1 MLCSLQDRA
10 EIDDLLAR
18 YCMALDTK
26 NWDEFPNILTEDV
39 SWDYSAEFG
48 TAFHGFEEVVSGIR
62 TSIEPHPA
70 SMHVPL
76 MTRVWSTGP
85 DTAEGFSHV
94 LSKSVLDGAQ
104 LPATDQTTFEV
115 YCSWLDEYVR
125 TPAGWRI
132 SKRTLKVMASSGDAS
147 IWDPATPAGLAFR
160 RLTRRT
166 ATPAG
171 SQTV

>member
-1 MLCSLQDRA
+1 
-10 EIDDLLAR
+10 
-18 YCMALDTK
+18 
-26 NWDEFPNILTEDV
+26 
-39 SWDYSAEFG
+39 
-48 TAFHGFEEVVSGIR
+48 
-62 TSIEPHPA
+62 
-70 SMHVPL
+70 
-76 MTRVWSTGP
+76 MTRVWYTGP

-160 RLTRRT
+160 RLSR
-166 ATPAG
+166 AG
-171 SQTV
+171 QQHRQAVKPVKE

>member
-26 NWDEFPNILTEDV
+26 NWDEFQYILTEDV
-39 SWDYSAEFG
+39 SWDYSDEFG
-48 TAFHGFEEVVSGIR
+48 SAFRGIDEVVSGIR

-70 SMHVPL
+70 SMHAPL

-85 DTAEGFSHV
+85 DTAAGFSHV
-94 LSKSVLDGAQ
+94 LSKSVLDGTP

-132 SKRTLKVMASSGDAS
+132 SKRTLKVMASSGDAEP
-147 IWDPATPAGLAFR
+147 WDSRTPAGQAFR
-160 RLTRRT
+160 RLTSGK
-166 ATPAG
+166 A
-171 SQTV
+171 QH